1 MPETMKAIR
10 KTARQP
16 GLVVEDVPL
25 PPVGPHEVLIR
36 VATASICGTDVHI
49 WKWDPWSRQRINP
62 PLTVGHEF
70 AGTVVEI
77 GSAVEHVRV
86 GDFVSAESH
95 ITCGMCFQ
103 CRTGQAHMCP
113 KTKVIGVDCDGSFA
127 EYVALPES
135 VIWPNDAAKLPPEI
149 ATLQEPFGNAVYAT
163 LAHDLA
169 GQTVGVFGCGPI
181 GCFAV
186 GIAKASGAAAVFAT
200 DVVDYRLELARR
212 MGADAIFNPKHA
224 GRASDN
230 GTNGTANW
238 LIEANEGYGVDVVL
252 EMSGAA
258 AAITSAFKTVRNGGR
273 VTLFGIPSS
282 PVEIDVAENMI
293 FKNLTVLALNGRRIF
308 DTWYKT
314 RWMLERG
321 VVDLRPLIT
330 RQLPFERIDEAMEL
344 LSSGQA
350 CKIVL
355 RPSETPVQAAVA
367 AGSVAKPDANV
378 TGTVRHP

>member
-1 MPETMKAIR
+1 MAKTMKAVR
-10 KTARQP
+10 KPAREP
-16 GLVVEDVPL
+16 GLVIEDVPVPEIGEHDVL
-25 PPVGPHEVLIR
+25 VEVL
-36 VATASICGTDVHI
+36 AASICGTDLHI
-49 WKWDPWSRQRINP
+49 WRWDPWSQQRLNP
-62 PLTVGHEF
+62 PLTIGHEF
-70 AGTVVEI
+70 AGRVVAV
-77 GSAVEHVRV
+77 GRDVEHVRE
-86 GDFVSAESH
+86 GDYVSAESH

-113 KTKVIGVDCDGSFA
+113 KTKVIGVDCDGVFA
-127 EYVALPES
+127 EYVALPET
-135 VIWPNDAAKLPPEI
+135 VIWRNDGSKIPPEI

-186 GIAKASGAAAVFAT
+186 GIAKASGAASVFAT
-200 DVVDYRLELARR
+200 DIVDYRLELARM
-212 MGADAIFNPKHA
+212 MGADAIYNPTHEKD
-224 GRASDN
+224 SSSEPQN
-230 GTNGTANW
+230 GLTNW

-252 EMSGAA
+252 EMSGAPE
-258 AAITSAFKTVRNGGR
+258 AITSAFKAVRNGGR
-273 VTLFGIPSS
+273 VTLFGIPSR

-314 RWMLERG
+314 RWMFEQG
-321 VVDLRPLIT
+321 TVDIRPLIT
-330 RQLPFERIDEAMEL
+330 KQLPYERIDEAMEL

-355 RPSETPVQAAVA
+355 RPSEVPVEQAGAM
-367 AGSVAKPDANV
+367 GSAEVIDPNV
-378 TGTVRHP
+378 KGVVRHP

>member
-10 KTARQP
+10 KAAREP
-16 GLVVEDVPL
+16 GLVIEDVPT
-25 PPVGPHEVLIR
+25 PNVGAHDVLVQV
-36 VATASICGTDVHI
+36 VAASICGTDLHI
-49 WKWDPWSRQRINP
+49 WKWNPWSEQRIRP
-62 PLTVGHEF
+62 PLTIGHEF
-70 AGTVVEI
+70 AGKVVEI
-77 GSAVEHVRV
+77 GPAVEHVRV
-86 GDFVSAESH
+86 GDYVSAESH

-113 KTKVIGVDCDGSFA
+113 ATKVIGVDCDGVFA

-135 VIWPNDAAKLPPEI
+135 VIWRNDATKIPPEI

-169 GQTVGVFGCGPI
+169 GQTVGVYGCGPI
-181 GCFAV
+181 GCFAI

-200 DVVDYRLELARR
+200 DIVDFRLELARQ
-212 MGADAIFNPKHA
+212 MGADAIYNPTHEA
-224 GRASDN
+224 GRDSDGLN
-230 GTNGTANW
+230 GTTHW

-258 AAITSAFKTVRNGGR
+258 GAITSAFRSVRNGGR

-308 DTWYKT
+308 DTWFKT
-314 RWMLERG
+314 RWMLEGG
-321 VVDLRPLIT
+321 VVDIGPLIT
-330 RQLPFERIDEAMEL
+330 KQLPFDRIDEAMEL

-355 RPSETPVQAAVA
+355 RPSEAPIASVAAAGVTQAA
-367 AGSVAKPDANV
+367 DANV
-378 TGTVRHP
+378 RGVVRHP